1 MMPDRRLW
9 MPRCRTCG
17 PLGKPTGLDEAVTCC
32 NRHTNQTKHQ
42 TAWYPTY
49 AQIIVK
55 GHQMT
60 ANDTSTIETTE
71 AVNPDEGLRQGLFEA
86 QAARIVE
93 LQAEIASRQEEVD
106 DLKARILDSHP
117 AGTYQAGNLKVQVKP
132 GARRINAGTFEKA
145 YPATKYPG
153 AYQLKPRPLSQLEKL
168 LTSDAVADYA
178 MSGKPTV
185 VVS

>member
-1 MMPDRRLW
+1 
-9 MPRCRTCG
+9 
-17 PLGKPTGLDEAVTCC
+17 
-32 NRHTNQTKHQ
+32 
-42 TAWYPTY
+42 
-49 AQIIVK
+49 
-55 GHQMT
+55 MT

-132 GARRINAGTFEKA
+132 GRAASTPARSR
-145 YPATKYPG
+145 
-153 AYQLKPRPLSQLEKL
+153 KPIRPPSIPEP
-168 LTSDAVADYA
+168 TSCGRAR
-178 MSGKPTV
+178 S
-185 VVS
+185 VSWRGC